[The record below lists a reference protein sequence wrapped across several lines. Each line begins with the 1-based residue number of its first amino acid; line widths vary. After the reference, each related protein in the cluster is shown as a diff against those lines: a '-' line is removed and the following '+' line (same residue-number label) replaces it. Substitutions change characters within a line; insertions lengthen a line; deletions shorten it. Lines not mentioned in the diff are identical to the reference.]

1 MWARRFG
8 VPVDEEGGI
17 DYRRFV
23 HSALQAGSTDN
34 GVFAARIMWG
44 TMSHLVERLGGDPAG
59 EGRTDVD
66 VLESALGPLRFVC
79 LQRLDVVAQAVSWAR
94 AEQTGYWQRGDKVST
109 SPQIDLDQVDRL
121 VKTIE
126 EHNAAWQTWF
136 EAHGVSPLELTY
148 ESVVADPSDA
158 VRRVVEHLDR
168 RLPGDWTPTPQHGQ
182 QADSLNAEW
191 ARRYEQSR

>member
-1 MWARRFG
+1 
-8 VPVDEEGGI
+8 
-17 DYRRFV
+17 
-23 HSALQAGSTDN
+23 
-34 GVFAARIMWG
+34 
-44 TMSHLVERLGGDPAG
+44 
-59 EGRTDVD
+59 
-66 VLESALGPLRFVC
+66 
-79 LQRLDVVAQAVSWAR
+79 VVAQAVSWAR

-168 RLPGDWTPTPQHGQ
+168 RLPGDWTPTPQHEQ
-182 QADSLNAEW
+182 QADSLNADGHGVTSRAAEFHGGSFGDERDDAHVHVAERVRPPPTDGPPVSVW
-191 ARRYEQSR
+191 ARRACRCR